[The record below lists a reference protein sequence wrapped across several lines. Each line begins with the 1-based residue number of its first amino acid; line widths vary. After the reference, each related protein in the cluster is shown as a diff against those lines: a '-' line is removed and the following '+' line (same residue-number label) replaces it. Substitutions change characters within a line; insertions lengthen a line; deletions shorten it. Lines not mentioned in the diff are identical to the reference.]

1 LVYVVYI
8 DFEAF
13 NHISVDVNSGFE
25 HIDSKQL
32 SVLCFMK
39 VIPETCRVH

>member
-1 LVYVVYI
+1 MLLTCNNLWLVYVVYI

-25 HIDSKQL
+25 QIDSKQL
-32 SVLCFMK
+32 SLFDVL
-39 VIPETCRVH
+39 